1 MVLKSLCSSDIDDG
15 DDISHLAIEKQQTH
29 PAQAPLGIGLL
40 YPLSHSLKKA
50 LSHQKNFVYKTLKKA
65 AAVAAR
71 RVAVP
76 THSTSVA
83 VVAFSSSF
91 STSTSSPSVAS
102 ALRRRGSLASSISS
116 SAALPPSSRVSLAK
130 ARVAS
135 GSAEDSKKPTKSKSG
150 KFDYDLFTIGAGS
163 GGVRASRFAASTFG
177 IRAAVCEM
185 PYARVASDELGGAG
199 GTCVLRGCV
208 PKKLLVYGSEFNE
221 AFRDAAG
228 FGWKASSSPAFV
240 PGWQDLQKAKN
251 AELERLN
258 GVYKRLLDGASVDFV
273 EGRGRLVDEHTV
285 AVDEIDART
294 GTVIPGSFKTFT
306 AEKILLATGGRPFV
320 PTFPG
325 SELCLTS
332 DDILDLPDLPSKI
345 AVIGGG
351 YIAVEFASIF
361 NNFGVPETHLVYRQ
375 PLPLRGFDE
384 EVRQFA
390 TDEYKKRGVR
400 LHPGLSPVKLEK
412 DASTGTLT
420 LTLGG
425 PGKSEVELTGLSHVL
440 AATGRKPNTKH
451 LALEAAGVQLDPK
464 TGAVAVDEASKTNVD
479 SIYAVGDVTNRV
491 NLTPVALMEGM
502 AFAKNVFG
510 GDENAKPDYSAIA
523 SAVFSTPTISSVGI
537 SEEEAAAKGKT
548 LVFSSSFRPMKNT
561 ISGSEGKALMKVV
574 VCGETDKVE
583 RSFFFNFFFASPRPL
598 FLSHFFFFSFPRSLP
613 TKLQTCPSF
622 SLGPGNAHGRARGRG
637 DHARL
642 RRGRQA
648 GRDQGTARL
657 RRGDPPDCG

>member
-1 MVLKSLCSSDIDDG
+1 MG
-15 DDISHLAIEKQQTH
+15 
-29 PAQAPLGIGLL
+29 
-40 YPLSHSLKKA
+40 
-50 LSHQKNFVYKTLKKA
+50 
-65 AAVAAR
+65 
-71 RVAVP
+71 
-76 THSTSVA
+76 
-83 VVAFSSSF
+83 AFSSS
-91 STSTSSPSVAS
+91 STSSSSSVAS
-102 ALRRRGSLASSISS
+102 ALRRRGSLSTSISS
-116 SAALPPSSRVSLAK
+116 SAPPSPSRAPLVK
-130 ARVAS
+130 ARAAS
-135 GSAEDSKKPTKSKSG
+135 NSAADESKKPTKSMSG

-177 IRAAVCEM
+177 IRAAVCEL
-185 PYARVASDELGGAG
+185 PFARVASDELGGAG

-228 FGWKASSSPAFV
+228 FGWRPSSTPAFV
-240 PGWQDLQKAKN
+240 PGWRELQRAKN

-258 GVYKRLLDGASVDFV
+258 GVYKRLLDGAGVDFV
-273 EGRGRLVDEHTV
+273 EGRGRLVDAHTI
-285 AVDEIDART
+285 AVDEIDAGT
-294 GTVIPGSFKTFT
+294 GAVVPGSFRTFT
-306 AEKILLATGGRPFV
+306 AEKILLATGGRPSV
-320 PTFPG
+320 PAFPG

-390 TDEYKKRGVR
+390 ADEYKKRGVR

-451 LALEAAGVQLDPK
+451 LALDAAGVQLDPK
-464 TGAVAVDEASKTNVD
+464 TGAVAVDAASKTNVD
-479 SIYAVGDVTNRV
+479 STYAVGDVTDRV

-502 AFAKNVFG
+502 AFARNVFG
-510 GDENAKPDYSAIA
+510 GEESAKPDYSLIA
-523 SAVFSTPTISSVGI
+523 SAVFSTPTISSVGV

-548 LVFSSSFRPMKNT
+548 FVFSSSFKPMKNT

-574 VCGETDKVE
+574 VCGETDKVKRE
-583 RSFFFNFFFASPRPL
+583 LEFSPFIFFFVSPRPL
-598 FLSHFFFFSFPRSLP
+598 FAHISLSLSLPLPPPSVKLRTPLFFFRSWECTWSAPMPRKSCRASP
-613 TKLQTCPSF
+613 RPS
-622 SLGPGNAHGRARGRG
+622 SWA
-637 DHARL
+637 
-642 RRGRQA
+642 
-648 GRDQGTARL
+648 
-657 RRGDPPDCG
+657 